1 MQVHFDCMVTTNPT
15 GPDPHPSEEGN
26 PMISPAWDHRIA
38 ETPHLVEQTFEETL
52 AATHGLVMVDFWAAW
67 CGPCRAIAQVLDEL
81 AFEGRVVLL
90 KINVDESPA
99 LAARYGKIGRASC
112 RESVWIGVG

>member
-1 MQVHFDCMVTTNPT
+1 MQVHFDCMVTANPT

-52 AATHGLVMVDFWAAW
+52 AATHGLVMVDFWARGVA
-67 CGPCRAIAQVLDEL
+67 RAAPSRRCSTSWPWK
-81 AFEGRVVLL
+81 AGW
-90 KINVDESPA
+90 S
-99 LAARYGKIGRASC
+99 Y
-112 RESVWIGVG
+112 

>member
-90 KINVDESPA
+90 CP
-99 LAARYGKIGRASC
+99 RPCCRAS
-112 RESVWIGVG
+112 